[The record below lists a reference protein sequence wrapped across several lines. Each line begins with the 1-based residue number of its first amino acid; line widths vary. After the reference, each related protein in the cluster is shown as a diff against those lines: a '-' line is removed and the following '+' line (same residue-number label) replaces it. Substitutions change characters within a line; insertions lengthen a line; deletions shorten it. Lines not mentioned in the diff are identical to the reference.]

1 MNNSAFRILVV
12 EDERLVA
19 EDLVYCLNDLGHE
32 VVGLTGSGEE
42 AVNLAQETRPDI
54 VLMDICLKGDTD
66 GIEAAGLISA
76 KIHAPVLFLTAYS
89 GTTLLERAKKT
100 NPCGYLLKPFTRKD
114 LRVALEMAF
123 YKAQIENRLMESEE
137 RYRTL
142 VELSPAGIMLHVH
155 GKIVLANQEAANI
168 LGAHSAEKLMGKD
181 LIDFVHPE
189 FVDITLERQQ
199 MMCDDDEFAP
209 LLEEIFVRLD
219 GKQVHVEV
227 ASGFLTYGG
236 QKAVQTLIRDITDRK
251 KAESERER
259 LIAKL
264 RATEEALRF
273 QATHDDLTGVLN
285 RRAILERLKAEMART
300 LREGG
305 SIALIM
311 LDIDNFKNI
320 NDRFGHQVGDSALCE
335 VANRI
340 MDSIRPYDSAGRYG
354 GEEFLVVVPGADL
367 ESACAVADRLRR
379 KFENEPIPI
388 GKNAFPMTVSLG
400 VSSSRNLRP
409 KDVDT
414 FIQAADQA
422 LYAAKRSGRNRVEF
436 SGVMNQMMQA

>member
-19 EDLVYCLNDLGHE
+19 EDLVSCLQSLGHN
-32 VVGLTGSGEE
+32 VVGLTDSGTE
-42 AVNLAQETRPDI
+42 AINLAQQTRPDI

-66 GIEAAGLISA
+66 GIEAAGIIRS

-89 GTTLLERAKKT
+89 GSTLLERAKKT
-100 NPCGYLLKPFTRKD
+100 NPCGYLLKPFTEKD
-114 LRVALEMAF
+114 LRVAIDMAL
-123 YKAQIENRLMESEE
+123 YKAQMENRLRESEE

-142 VELSPAGIMLHVH
+142 VELSPAGIILHVQ
-155 GKIVLANQEAANI
+155 GKIVLANHAAADI
-168 LGAHSAEKLMGKD
+168 LGADSAGELIGKD

-199 MMCDDDEFAP
+199 MMYNDQESAP
-209 LLEEIFVRLD
+209 LLEEIFVRFD
-219 GKQVHVEV
+219 GKPVYVEV

-236 QKAVQTLIRDITDRK
+236 KKAVQTLIRDISERK

-264 RATEEALRF
+264 KATEEALRF

-285 RRAILERLKAEMART
+285 RRAILERLKAEMARAV
-300 LREGG
+300 REGG
-305 SIALIM
+305 SVALIM
-311 LDIDNFKNI
+311 LDIDKFKDI

-379 KFENEPIPI
+379 RFENQPIPI
-388 GKNAFPMTVSLG
+388 GKTAFPMTVSLG

-409 KDVDT
+409 KDVDS
-414 FIQAADQA
+414 FVQAADQA

-436 SGVMNQMMQA
+436 SGVMTQMMHA